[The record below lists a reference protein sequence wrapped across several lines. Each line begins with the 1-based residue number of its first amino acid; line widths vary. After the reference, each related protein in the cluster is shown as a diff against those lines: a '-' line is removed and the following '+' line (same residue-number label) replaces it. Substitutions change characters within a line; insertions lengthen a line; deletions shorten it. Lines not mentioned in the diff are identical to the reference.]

1 MNIFIG
7 CGKKKNNT
15 ACKAELMYQGIFF
28 KTCLQYAKTF
38 KDHIYILSAKYGILE
53 LDEIISPYDKTLNSM
68 SKKDKSLWVD
78 MVKSQLK
85 EKNISTQ
92 EEAIFLCGKN
102 YYSDI
107 LHLFGVVQIP
117 LDNLPGM
124 GYQIQWMQSKL
135 KKTRLF

>member
-1 MNIFIG
+1 MEKRKITQLAKRNLCTKEF
-7 CGKKKNNT
+7 
-15 ACKAELMYQGIFF
+15 FF

-107 LHLFGVVQIP
+107 LHLFDVVQIP